1 MSIIANKSEKSET
14 PIRWFEPINMDT
26 GYVFDLRFLEWKT
39 QPISMISGIPN
50 KYW

>member
-1 MSIIANKSEKSET
+1 MSIANKSEKSET

-26 GYVFDLRFLEWKT
+26 GYVFDLRFLEWKI

>member
-1 MSIIANKSEKSET
+1 MSIAYKSEKSET

-26 GYVFDLRFLEWKT
+26 GYVFGLRFSEWKT

-50 KYW
+50 NYW